1 MKKILFFILSIP
13 LLSGCFLNEKEELTN
28 HIFSKDMFE
37 PTIYNGISNDYYR
50 PIFNEEFENS
60 SAINRLEVLTG
71 RPYLRNMVVRDNAL
85 VIEQNSPELL
95 LLKIKGSLIRIQE
108 ETNFEFCIK
117 FRGTNLNMAS
127 VGVFFGYINDAYSF
141 CCIRDGG
148 RIILATKRETDSP
161 NNAIIKK
168 DGLVGNLNTTPEEW
182 NELVVRKT
190 KGVFNVFVNG
200 KNVLKTNDVPRYGEE
215 VGLYLQNA
223 NVLIDCITFKEI
235 GLPFKSI
242 K

>member
-1 MKKILFFILSIP
+1 LSI
-13 LLSGCFLNEKEELTN
+13 
-28 HIFSKDMFE
+28 
-37 PTIYNGISNDYYR
+37 
-50 PIFNEEFENS
+50 
-60 SAINRLEVLTG
+60 
-71 RPYLRNMVVRDNAL
+71 
-85 VIEQNSPELL
+85 
-95 LLKIKGSLIRIQE
+95 KI
-108 ETNFEFCIK
+108 
-117 FRGTNLNMAS
+117 
-127 VGVFFGYINDAYSF
+127 D
-141 CCIRDGG
+141 
-148 RIILATKRETDSP
+148 
-161 NNAIIKK
+161 AIIKK
-168 DGLVGNLNTTPEEW
+168 DGLVSNLNTTPEEW